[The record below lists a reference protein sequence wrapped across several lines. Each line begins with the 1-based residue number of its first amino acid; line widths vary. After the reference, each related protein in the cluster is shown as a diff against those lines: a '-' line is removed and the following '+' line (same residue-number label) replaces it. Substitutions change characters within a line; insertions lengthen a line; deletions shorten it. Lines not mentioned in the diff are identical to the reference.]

1 VPLRHSVFFFF
12 KRLPFTM
19 RYNLTKGSKIT
30 VIHEMAQK
38 VKIKGFENS
47 MGLEFLPM
55 FSLLVGTTRF
65 LALRTTTVSRSADG
79 R

>member
-1 VPLRHSVFFFF
+1 
-12 KRLPFTM
+12 
-19 RYNLTKGSKIT
+19 
-30 VIHEMAQK
+30 MAQK

-47 MGLEFLPM
+47 ITLEFLPM